1 MTPMIANNLS
11 NLNGSNGFIING
23 TNPNEGFAS
32 AVSKAGDINNDGIDD
47 VMASSPFAAFNQV
60 ANAGTT
66 YVVLGEKGT
75 FPATINLSD
84 INGNNGFV
92 INDNIGYEFSGN
104 DITSLTDINGDGIN
118 DIIIGAESA
127 SPNTKIR
134 AGKAYV
140 IFGNNGTTTNINLS
154 QINGKN
160 GFVINGSQPEDFFGS
175 AVSPA
180 GDINGDGIN
189 DFIIGSRFASPN
201 LQTGAG
207 KTYIIFGKSQEWPS
221 QLDPNTL
228 NGSNGFVVN
237 GITPNEF
244 SGSAVSKLGDINGD
258 RVDDF
263 ILGAPN
269 ASPNGKM
276 GAGRSYVVFGKPGQ
290 WQAQLNLL
298 SLNGNGFSLNGI
310 DANEAL
316 GTAVTSAD
324 INGDGINDIIIGAP
338 NASPNG
344 KTSAGRI
351 YVVFGKAGAFNSTI
365 DLSTLNGNNGFII
378 NGINTG
384 DKTGE
389 ALATVPDINGDGI
402 DDLIMG
408 APGASPDGKQFA
420 GKVYALFGKQGTS
433 PAVVNLTDINS
444 TTGLVWNGTEA
455 GEEAGA
461 SVSSAGDINRDG
473 INDLIIGAPLA
484 SPNDKQNAGKSYVV
498 FGAKTVSIYTGV
510 LINGTNNN
518 DTLTGGDGNDII
530 NGLGGNDAIAG
541 LGGEDSL
548 YGNGGNDYILG
559 GLGYDK
565 LFGGQGNDTL
575 DGGKNDDILRGDKG
589 NDSLSGKEGNDLL
602 IGGAGNDN
610 LSGGQDNDTL
620 RGDKGNDFLNGGQ
633 GLDILEGG
641 LGRDTFVL
649 GPNLGRD
656 NILDFQKAQDVIGL
670 TGGLTFNQ
678 LTISQIDNV
687 TTSIRVKSTG
697 EVIALL
703 NGVIATS
710 LNSKDFVVI

>member
-1 MTPMIANNLS
+1 MTPIANNLS

-23 TNPNEGFAS
+23 TNPNEGFGS

-47 VMASSPFAAFNQV
+47 VMASSPFAAFNKV

-66 YVVLGEKGT
+66 YVILGEQGT
-75 FPATINLSD
+75 FPATINISAL
-84 INGNNGFV
+84 NGNKGFV

-134 AGKAYV
+134 AGKAYI

-160 GFVINGSQPEDFFGS
+160 GFVINGSQPEDFLGS

-180 GDINGDGIN
+180 GDINADGIN

-207 KTYIIFGKSQEWPS
+207 KTYIIFGKSQGWPS
-221 QLDPNTL
+221 QFDPNTL
-228 NGSNGFVVN
+228 DGNNGFVVN

-258 RVDDF
+258 RVDD
-263 ILGAPN
+263 IIIGAPN
-269 ASPNGKM
+269 ASPNGKI

-290 WQAQLNLL
+290 SQAKLNLL

-310 DANEAL
+310 DANEAA

-324 INGDGINDIIIGAP
+324 MNGDGINDIIIGAP
-338 NASPNG
+338 KASPNN

-351 YVVFGKAGAFNSTI
+351 YVVFGKAGTFNPTI
-365 DLSTLNGNNGFII
+365 DLSTLNGQNGFII
-378 NGINTG
+378 NGINAG

-408 APGASPDGKQFA
+408 SPGASPDGKEFA
-420 GKVYALFGKQGTS
+420 GKVYALFGKQGTF
-433 PAVVNLTDINS
+433 PAIVNLGDINS

-498 FGAKTVSIYTGV
+498 FGAKTVSVYTGV

-518 DTLTGGDGNDII
+518 DTLTGGNGNDII

-548 YGNGGNDYILG
+548 YGNGGNDYIVG

-649 GPNLGRD
+649 APNSGRD
-656 NILDFQKAQDVIGL
+656 IILDFQKAQDIIGL

-678 LTISQIDNV
+678 LTISQTDNI

-703 NGVIATS
+703 NGAIATS
-710 LNSKDFVVI
+710 LNSQDFVII